1 MRKFNKLT
9 SFEWNRGNFNKN
21 WIKHRVTNKECEES
35 FFDRKRKIYKD
46 RLHSKN
52 EQRYILLGKTKNA
65 RLLFISFTK
74 RGGKVRVIS
83 ARPIDK
89 KGEMSYYKK

>member
-9 SFEWNRGNFNKN
+9 SFKWNKGNFNKN
-21 WIKHRVTNKECEES
+21 WLKHKVTNKECEES

-46 RLHSKN
+46 KFHSDN
-52 EQRYILLGKTKNA
+52 EQRYILLGLTKKH

-74 RGGKVRVIS
+74 RGSKVRVVS
-83 ARPIDK
+83 ARPMDK
-89 KGEMSYYKK
+89 KELRFYYGK